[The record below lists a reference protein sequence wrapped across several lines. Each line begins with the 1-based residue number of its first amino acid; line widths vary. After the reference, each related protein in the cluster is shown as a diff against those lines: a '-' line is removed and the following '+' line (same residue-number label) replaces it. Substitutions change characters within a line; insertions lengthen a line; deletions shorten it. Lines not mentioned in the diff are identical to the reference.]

1 MKRFFFYENTEVQ
14 KVTVRPKTICHFP
27 FLGIYD
33 HDVNF
38 GSL

>member
-1 MKRFFFYENTEVQ
+1 MKRLFFYEKTEVQ
-14 KVTVRPKTICHFP
+14 KVTVSPKTICHFP

-38 GSL
+38 GDL